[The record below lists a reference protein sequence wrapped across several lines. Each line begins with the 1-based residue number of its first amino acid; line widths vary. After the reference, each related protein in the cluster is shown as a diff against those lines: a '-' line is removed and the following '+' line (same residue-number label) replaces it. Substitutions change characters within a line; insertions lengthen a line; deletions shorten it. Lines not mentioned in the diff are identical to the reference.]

1 MQEQRWHPTIHV
13 SQRSWAAAEPKRP
26 TAVGVRTVMSFRS
39 GRDLIIRTEAF
50 VEAVSFYTSVLQLP
64 VSYRSQNLIG
74 FETGSFCLYVE
85 RGPDHGAVFEFLVE
99 DVEAAKSRLLAAGC
113 VLVEENP
120 DMPRCYIRDPSGLTF
135 NVRQAAAE

>member
-1 MQEQRWHPTIHV
+1 M
-13 SQRSWAAAEPKRP
+13 S
-26 TAVGVRTVMSFRS
+26 SFRS

-85 RGPDHGAVFEFLVE
+85 RGPDHGPVFEFLVE

-113 VLVEENP
+113 VLVEENL
-120 DMPRCYIRDPSGLTF
+120 DMPRCYIRDPSGLTL
-135 NVRQAAAE
+135 NVRQASAE